1 LTTGF
6 GAAEPARVV
15 EEVGGFTAGAGEGFG
30 ADVPDTGALTIGFGV
45 TPEVEGVTEAGFGAG
60 FAEGA
65 ATLGAAGAGTGGAVV
80 AMLFANDDDDVKCD
94 CVKGRFLKTRE
105 VHSGKMRGLTI
116 LRRS

>member
-6 GAAEPARVV
+6 GAAEPAGVV

-60 FAEGA
+60 VLGAGFAVGA

-80 AMLFANDDDDVKCD
+80 AMLFANDDDVKCD
-94 CVKGRFLKTRE
+94 CVKDD
-105 VHSGKMRGLTI
+105 S
-116 LRRS
+116 